1 MRLPAIY
8 ARNSTS
14 GKTGRRVMGQI
25 PGSLRQYVSR
35 KEKNT
40 LITDHYTSAD
50 HNGIQDMNIHIL
62 DFVHMNGKTDAAKK
76 LRLKIEAALIH
87 RLDSSFPDGLNY
99 LD

>member
-14 GKTGRRVMGQI
+14 GKLDARVMDRFQGHF
-25 PGSLRQYVSR
+25 GNVSR

-40 LITDHYTSAD
+40 LITDHYASED
-50 HNGIQDMNIHIL
+50 HNGIQDKNIHIL

-76 LRLKIEAALIH
+76 A
-87 RLDSSFPDGLNY
+87 SSKN
-99 LD
+99 